1 MNSNQEK
8 DKEIEKEDDQS
19 FIDSEEEENP
29 LYKTLYQPE
38 ANKKQ
43 KKNTSNP
50 SEESSKKSTKLT
62 NNSKDDIIESSP
74 KDTVE
79 VIRKGIS
86 LLSLSPNQNYSKPV
100 AKKSFLRKK
109 TKNSGNCQKKQNET
123 KKEKNYLNYITYE
136 NSKNEDDEKFEPND
150 FNFESNIN
158 DLNDDYQDIELGK
171 LNFLMEKN
179 DKKKIKYS
187 NFQVGEED
195 NPYFHDD
202 FPIFYFQ
209 NSKFNK

>member
-8 DKEIEKEDDQS
+8 GKEIEKDDDQS
-19 FIDSEEEENP
+19 FTDSEEEENP
-29 LYKTLYQPE
+29 LYKSLYQPE

-50 SEESSKKSTKLT
+50 SEESAKKSTKLT

-123 KKEKNYLNYITYE
+123 KKEKNYFTYG
-136 NSKNEDDEKFEPND
+136 NSQNEDDEKFEPNEL
-150 FNFESNIN
+150 NFESNIN

>member
-8 DKEIEKEDDQS
+8 AKEIEKDDDQS
-19 FIDSEEEENP
+19 FTDSEEEENP
-29 LYKTLYQPE
+29 LYKSLYQPE

-43 KKNTSNP
+43 KKSTCNP

-86 LLSLSPNQNYSKPV
+86 SLSLSENQNYSKPV

-109 TKNSGNCQKKQNET
+109 TKKSGNCQKKLNET
-123 KKEKNYLNYITYE
+123 KKEKNYFLYE
-136 NSKNEDDEKFEPND
+136 NSQNEDDEKFEPND
-150 FNFESNIN
+150 FYFQSNIN
-158 DLNDDYQDIELGK
+158 DLNEDYQDSELGK
-171 LNFLMEKN
+171 LNFLTEKN
-179 DKKKIKYS
+179 DKKKINSS
-187 NFQVGEED
+187 NFQVDDED

-209 NSKFNK
+209 NHKFNK

>member
-50 SEESSKKSTKLT
+50 SEESAKKSTKLT

-86 LLSLSPNQNYSKPV
+86 SLSLSQNQSYSKPV
-100 AKKSFLRKK
+100 
-109 TKNSGNCQKKQNET
+109 TKNSFIRKKLKILEIA
-123 KKEKNYLNYITYE
+123 KKN
-136 NSKNEDDEKFEPND
+136 
-150 FNFESNIN
+150 
-158 DLNDDYQDIELGK
+158 
-171 LNFLMEKN
+171 
-179 DKKKIKYS
+179 
-187 NFQVGEED
+187 
-195 NPYFHDD
+195 
-202 FPIFYFQ
+202 
-209 NSKFNK
+209 